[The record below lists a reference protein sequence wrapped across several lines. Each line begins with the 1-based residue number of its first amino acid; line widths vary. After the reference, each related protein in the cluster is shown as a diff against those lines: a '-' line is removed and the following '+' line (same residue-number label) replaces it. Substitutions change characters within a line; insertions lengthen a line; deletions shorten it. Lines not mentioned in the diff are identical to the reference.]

1 MNTSR
6 ISNFLFFVKGELI
19 KKKRSGF
26 FWIAFIFGLFIP
38 VGTFIAQ
45 LIEPPIYKLGLP
57 FNAFEQ
63 SLEDLVSPVASFFL
77 VILILL
83 NASKIAQFDHKN
95 GGWQLMDLL
104 PVRKSS
110 VFFGKFFLVLVSNAI
125 LVFTFIITLII
136 LKAVS
141 IQLIDIPSEMNTE
154 IPWTYIAMLFLKI
167 MCASFMLTAF
177 QYVLSVLLP
186 SYIWSLFIG
195 LVIFISSTIIGG
207 FDIFYPFNPIQIID
221 HTAANTFGGQLNNWF
236 LYTEKFSLVAGFFI
250 LLIGFCWYRSKGFY
264 RAFFKNNLTRFVSIF
279 VVMLFFKGSYLY
291 LKPSMQEAHQQTI
304 IAGTVESDYNIR
316 YAILVRPTIED
327 TIAVIPIENGN
338 FYFKTAKDLPL
349 ASYNLRFQ
357 NYFVSKL
364 VMGTNDSIYADIRFQ
379 NGGLETKLSGTRNA
393 ENYRKKN
400 EFAWDYTKYQIEE
413 GQNLERY
420 DKLQEDLLDLV
431 QDELAN
437 IKSFRSVDNFTYRN
451 DFKEIIEKEVILEHL
466 TLKEKLEK
474 NVKAKFPEK
483 KIAWSEGWEAMENR
497 IDLDDIQLLDNDKY
511 IDYLTLLI
519 LKKDTTEIAE
529 STKVLNGFKKLP
541 NGDFKDKI
549 LYSKLMTAL
558 EDANTK
564 DERDALATYFSD
576 IQTPRFRLY
585 LNNLYHNLLRL
596 SRTNPAA
603 EILASNLE
611 NQQVKLSD
619 LKGKW
624 VMIDFWA
631 TWCGPCL
638 YESPYFEKMALKY
651 KNENVAFVALSLDQ
665 RKDKWETD
673 AKSKSKIV
681 KQWHANDLQKTNF
694 DYSIQ
699 GIPRFVMIDPEG
711 NFYQSKMT
719 RPSDAAFEMILR
731 KALGLEDLQ

>member
-6 ISNFLFFVKGELI
+6 ISNFLFFIKGELI

-26 FWIAFIFGLFIP
+26 FWMAFIFGLFIP

-45 LIEPPIYKLGLP
+45 LIEPPIYKPGLP
-57 FNAFEQ
+57 FNAFEK
-63 SLEDLVSPVASFFL
+63 SLEGIVSPVASFFL

-110 VFFGKFFLVLVSNAI
+110 VFFGKFFLVLVSNAV

-154 IPWTYIAMLFLKI
+154 IPWTYIAVLFLKI

-195 LVIFISSTIIGG
+195 LVLFISSTIIGG

-264 RAFFKNNLTRFVSIF
+264 RAFLKNNLTRFVSIF
-279 VVMLFFKGSYLY
+279 VVTLFFTGSYLY

-316 YAILVRPTIED
+316 FAILVRPTIED

-393 ENYRKKN
+393 ENYRKNN

-420 DKLQEDLLDLV
+420 DNLQEDLLDLV

-474 NVKAKFPEK
+474 NVKAKFPDK

-497 IDLDDIQLLDNDKY
+497 IDLDDIQLLDNAKY

-564 DERDALATYFSD
+564 DERDALATYFTD

-585 LNNLYHNLLRL
+585 LNNLYQNLLRL

-731 KALGLEDLQ
+731 KALGLEDLE